1 MTKNINYEVQVQQNG
16 RWSIHARFPEHQ
28 KDAAIEEGK
37 QLDKLSAI
45 DSVKVIKESYD
56 PDRDVQSEYTVY
68 KSPNMKSRTG
78 KDYADSTSSG
88 YGSTRNRDDS
98 WLGSSDGGDEAGSDH
113 GQSLSGGQKKGNK
126 KKKTTTLT
134 AVMVK
139 LLMVILFSLCLSA
152 LFAVMASEILGG
164 ADLFGVKIVGNAESN
179 LLIGVF
185 ILTFL
190 ISATGMTITI
200 MRGQN
205 LEDSRRPGFLA
216 RQAKL
221 VQQAKLAQ
229 KAAPQKSKAGLS
241 AAAGPS
247 AQVMEDV
254 PDSTNETMKSLDEA
268 MKGVGKIKT
277 DEGTEETKEAQEA
290 KAAEDAAVNERLQ
303 AELNEDKKEE
313 KQPGAEEQ
321 TAEEPGAEGV
331 ELDASTQPEPSS
343 DALALSPNE
352 EKQRTFMM
360 NFLSQA
366 LESPQDEKKN
376 MDNFNKFG
384 VNLYLAGACEILAQ
398 KRELTPSALSKILA
412 DGVQVMGFK
421 KSHAASFAGRYEEY
435 LMADSRYMQMFQSG
449 RNAMNIH
456 LADETAAP
464 KLLDTALEEWN
475 KPKPKEET
483 TGPITVLFTDI
494 AGSTAMTQALGDAG
508 AQKVVRVHNRI
519 VREALRAHSGREV
532 KHTGDGIMASFN
544 KTSDGVDAS
553 IRMQKETAL
562 HNQVQ
567 PDLPLHLKIGLNAG
581 EPIVEDN
588 DLFGTTV
595 QLSARIVD
603 KASPDEIFVSEIVRG
618 ICAGKNY
625 NFSNRGGYEMK
636 GFGEDVTLFEV
647 IWNDAEEETGDT
659 PPPQPVAAE
668 AAAKNAE

>member
-1 MTKNINYEVQVQQNG
+1 M
-16 RWSIHARFPEHQ
+16 
-28 KDAAIEEGK
+28 
-37 QLDKLSAI
+37 
-45 DSVKVIKESYD
+45 
-56 PDRDVQSEYTVY
+56 
-68 KSPNMKSRTG
+68 
-78 KDYADSTSSG
+78 
-88 YGSTRNRDDS
+88 
-98 WLGSSDGGDEAGSDH
+98 GSDR
-113 GQSLSGGQKKGNK
+113 GRSRSGGQKKGKK

-134 AVMVK
+134 AVFVK
-139 LLMVILFSLCLSA
+139 LLMVILFSLFLSA
-152 LFAVMASEILGG
+152 LFAVMASEIFGG
-164 ADLFGVKIVGNAESN
+164 ANLFGMKIVGNAESN
-179 LLIGVF
+179 MLIGVF

-190 ISATGMTITI
+190 ISAISITITI

-205 LEDSRRPGFLA
+205 LEASRPPGFPA
-216 RQAKL
+216 RQAKEADPKGGD
-221 VQQAKLAQ
+221 QETPIHE
-229 KAAPQKSKAGLS
+229 PQGRIEHRRRPQRAIVKN
-241 AAAGPS
+241 
-247 AQVMEDV
+247 V

-268 MKGVGKIKT
+268 MQGVGEIKT

-290 KAAEDAAVNERLQ
+290 KAAKDAAVNERLQ
-303 AELNEDKKEE
+303 AELNKDKKEE
-313 KQPGAEEQ
+313 KEPGAEETGADEQ
-321 TAEEPGAEGV
+321 TAEGV
-331 ELDASTQPEPSS
+331 VLDASTQPEPSS
-343 DALALSPNE
+343 DGLALSPDE
-352 EKQRTFMM
+352 EKQKTFMN

-366 LESPQDEKKN
+366 LESSQGDKKK

-398 KRELTPSALSKILA
+398 KRELTPGALTKILT
-412 DGVQVMGFK
+412 DSVRVMGFK

-475 KPKPKEET
+475 KPKAKEET

-519 VREALRAHSGREV
+519 VREALSVHSGKEV

-553 IRMQKETAL
+553 IQIQRETAL

-581 EPIVEDN
+581 EPIAEDN

-603 KASPDEIFVSEIVRG
+603 KAAADEIFVSEIVRG

-625 NFSNRGGYEMK
+625 NFSKRGGYEMK
-636 GFGEDVTLFEV
+636 GFGDDITLFEV
-647 IWNDAEEETGDT
+647 IWNDADEETGDT
-659 PPPQPVAAE
+659 PLPQPAAAE

>member
-1 MTKNINYEVQVQQNG
+1 MTKNINYEVLVQQND
-16 RWSIHARFPEHQ
+16 RWSIHARFPEGK

-37 QLDKLSAI
+37 QLDKLGAI
-45 DSVKVIKESYD
+45 DAVKVIKEVYD
-56 PDRDVQSEYTVY
+56 PESDLHSEFIVY
-68 KSPNMKSRTG
+68 KSPSLKSRTG
-78 KDYADSTSSG
+78 KDYGDSKSSG
-88 YGSTRNRDDS
+88 YGSPSNRDDS
-98 WLGSSDGGDEAGSDH
+98 WLDSSDDGDDWDFGDGRSR
-113 GQSLSGGQKKGNK
+113 SGGRKKGK
-126 KKKTTTLT
+126 KKKKKSTTLT
-134 AVMVK
+134 AVIVK

-152 LFAVMASEILGG
+152 LFAVMASEIFGG
-164 ADLFGVKIVGNAESN
+164 ANLFGLRIVGNAESN

-190 ISATGMTITI
+190 ISATGLTVKI
-200 MRGQN
+200 MSGQN
-205 LEDSRRPGFLA
+205 LEASRRPGFLA

-221 VQQAKLAQ
+221 AQ
-229 KAAPQKSKAGLS
+229 KAAPKKSKAGLS
-241 AAAGPS
+241 AASGPS

-254 PDSTNETMKSLDEA
+254 PESTNETMKSLDEA
-268 MKGVGKIKT
+268 MKGVGDIKT
-277 DEGTEETKEAQEA
+277 DEGTEETKEVQEA
-290 KAAEDAAVNERLQ
+290 KAAKDAAVNERLQ
-303 AELNEDKKEE
+303 AELNKDKKEE
-313 KQPGAEEQ
+313 KEPGAEEQ
-321 TAEEPGAEGV
+321 TAKGV
-331 ELDASTQPEPSS
+331 VLDASTQPEPSS
-343 DALALSPNE
+343 DVLALSPKE
-352 EKQRTFMM
+352 EKQKTFMM

-366 LESPQDEKKN
+366 LESSQGGKKK

-384 VNLYLAGACEILAQ
+384 VNLYLAGACEILSQ
-398 KRELTPSALSKILA
+398 KRELSPRALSKILS

-421 KSHAASFAGRYEEY
+421 KSHAASFADKYEEY

-519 VREALRAHSGREV
+519 VREALSANSGKEV

-553 IRMQKETAL
+553 IQIQRETAL

-581 EPIVEDN
+581 EPIAEDN

-603 KASPDEIFVSEIVRG
+603 KASADEIFVSEIVRG
-618 ICAGKNY
+618 ICAGKKY

-636 GFGEDVTLFEV
+636 GFGDDITLFEV
-647 IWNDAEEETGDT
+647 IWNDEEEETGAT

-668 AAAKNAE
+668 AAAKNAG

>member
-1 MTKNINYEVQVQQNG
+1 M
-16 RWSIHARFPEHQ
+16 
-28 KDAAIEEGK
+28 
-37 QLDKLSAI
+37 
-45 DSVKVIKESYD
+45 
-56 PDRDVQSEYTVY
+56 
-68 KSPNMKSRTG
+68 
-78 KDYADSTSSG
+78 
-88 YGSTRNRDDS
+88 
-98 WLGSSDGGDEAGSDH
+98 GSDR
-113 GQSLSGGQKKGNK
+113 GRSRSGGQKKGKK

-134 AVMVK
+134 AVFVK
-139 LLMVILFSLCLSA
+139 LLLVILFSLFLSA
-152 LFAVMASEILGG
+152 LFAVMASEIFGG
-164 ADLFGVKIVGNAESN
+164 ANLFGVKIVGNAESN
-179 LLIGVF
+179 MLIGVF

-190 ISATGMTITI
+190 ISAISITITI

-205 LEDSRRPGFLA
+205 LEASRQLGFLA
-216 RQAKL
+216 RQAKEADPKGGD
-221 VQQAKLAQ
+221 QETPIHE
-229 KAAPQKSKAGLS
+229 PQGRIEHRRRPQRAIVKN
-241 AAAGPS
+241 
-247 AQVMEDV
+247 V

-268 MKGVGKIKT
+268 
-277 DEGTEETKEAQEA
+277 
-290 KAAEDAAVNERLQ
+290 VNERLQ
-303 AELNEDKKEE
+303 AELNKDKKEE
-313 KQPGAEEQ
+313 KEPGAEETGADEQ
-321 TAEEPGAEGV
+321 TAEGV
-331 ELDASTQPEPSS
+331 VLDASTQPEPSS
-343 DALALSPNE
+343 DGLALSPDE
-352 EKQRTFMM
+352 EKQKTFMN

-366 LESPQDEKKN
+366 LESSQGDKKK

-384 VNLYLAGACEILAQ
+384 VNLYLAGACEILGQ
-398 KRELTPSALSKILA
+398 KRELTPGALAKILT
-412 DGVQVMGFK
+412 DSVRVMGFK

-475 KPKPKEET
+475 KPKAKEET

-519 VREALRAHSGREV
+519 VREALSVHSGKEV

-544 KTSDGVDAS
+544 KTSDGIDAS
-553 IRMQKETAL
+553 IQIQRETAL

-581 EPIVEDN
+581 EPIAEDN

-603 KASPDEIFVSEIVRG
+603 KAAADEIFVSEIVRG

-625 NFSNRGGYEMK
+625 NFSKRGGYEMK
-636 GFGEDVTLFEV
+636 GFGDDITLFEV
-647 IWNDAEEETGDT
+647 IWNDADEETGDT
-659 PPPQPVAAE
+659 PLPQPAAAE

>member
-1 MTKNINYEVQVQQNG
+1 M
-16 RWSIHARFPEHQ
+16 
-28 KDAAIEEGK
+28 
-37 QLDKLSAI
+37 
-45 DSVKVIKESYD
+45 
-56 PDRDVQSEYTVY
+56 
-68 KSPNMKSRTG
+68 
-78 KDYADSTSSG
+78 
-88 YGSTRNRDDS
+88 
-98 WLGSSDGGDEAGSDH
+98 GSDR
-113 GQSLSGGQKKGNK
+113 GRSRSGGQKKGKK

-134 AVMVK
+134 AVFVK
-139 LLMVILFSLCLSA
+139 LLMVILFSLFLSA
-152 LFAVMASEILGG
+152 LFAVMASEIFGG
-164 ADLFGVKIVGNAESN
+164 ANLFGVKIVGNAESN
-179 LLIGVF
+179 MLIGVF

-190 ISATGMTITI
+190 ISAISITITI

-205 LEDSRRPGFLA
+205 LEASRQPGFLA
-216 RQAKL
+216 RQAKE
-221 VQQAKLAQ
+221 ADPKGGAQ
-229 KAAPQKSKAGLS
+229 ETPIHEPQGRIEHRRRPQRAIVKN
-241 AAAGPS
+241 
-247 AQVMEDV
+247 V

-268 MKGVGKIKT
+268 
-277 DEGTEETKEAQEA
+277 
-290 KAAEDAAVNERLQ
+290 VNERLQ
-303 AELNEDKKEE
+303 AELNKDKKEE
-313 KQPGAEEQ
+313 KEPGAEETGADEQ
-321 TAEEPGAEGV
+321 TAEGV
-331 ELDASTQPEPSS
+331 VLDASTQPEPSS
-343 DALALSPNE
+343 DGLALSPDE
-352 EKQRTFMM
+352 EKQKTFMK

-366 LESPQDEKKN
+366 LESSQGDKKK

-384 VNLYLAGACEILAQ
+384 VNLYLAGACEILGQ
-398 KRELTPSALSKILA
+398 KRELTPGALAKILT
-412 DGVQVMGFK
+412 DSVRVMGFK

-475 KPKPKEET
+475 KPKAKEET

-519 VREALRAHSGREV
+519 VREALSVHSGKEV

-553 IRMQKETAL
+553 IQIQRETAL

-581 EPIVEDN
+581 EPIAEDN

-603 KASPDEIFVSEIVRG
+603 KAAADEIFVSEIVRG

-625 NFSNRGGYEMK
+625 NFSKRGGYEMK
-636 GFGEDVTLFEV
+636 GFGDDITLFEV
-647 IWNDAEEETGDT
+647 IWNDADEETGDT
-659 PPPQPVAAE
+659 PLPQPAAAE

>member
-1 MTKNINYEVQVQQNG
+1 M
-16 RWSIHARFPEHQ
+16 
-28 KDAAIEEGK
+28 
-37 QLDKLSAI
+37 
-45 DSVKVIKESYD
+45 
-56 PDRDVQSEYTVY
+56 
-68 KSPNMKSRTG
+68 
-78 KDYADSTSSG
+78 
-88 YGSTRNRDDS
+88 
-98 WLGSSDGGDEAGSDH
+98 GSDR
-113 GQSLSGGQKKGNK
+113 GRSRSGGQKKGKK

-134 AVMVK
+134 AVFVK
-139 LLMVILFSLCLSA
+139 LLMVILFSLFLSA
-152 LFAVMASEILGG
+152 LFAVMASEIFGG
-164 ADLFGVKIVGNAESN
+164 ANLFGVKIVGNAESN
-179 LLIGVF
+179 MLIGVF

-190 ISATGMTITI
+190 ISAISITITI

-205 LEDSRRPGFLA
+205 LEASRPPGFLA
-216 RQAKL
+216 RQAKEADPKGGD
-221 VQQAKLAQ
+221 QETPIHE
-229 KAAPQKSKAGLS
+229 PQGRIEHRRRPQRAIVKN
-241 AAAGPS
+241 
-247 AQVMEDV
+247 V
-254 PDSTNETMKSLDEA
+254 PDSTNETMKSLD
-268 MKGVGKIKT
+268 
-277 DEGTEETKEAQEA
+277 
-290 KAAEDAAVNERLQ
+290 AAVNERLQ
-303 AELNEDKKEE
+303 AELNKDEKEE
-313 KQPGAEEQ
+313 KEPGAEETGADEQ
-321 TAEEPGAEGV
+321 TAEGV
-331 ELDASTQPEPSS
+331 VLDASTQPEPSS
-343 DALALSPNE
+343 DGLALSPDE
-352 EKQRTFMM
+352 EKQKTFMN

-366 LESPQDEKKN
+366 LESSQGDKKK

-398 KRELTPSALSKILA
+398 KRELTPGALAKILA
-412 DGVQVMGFK
+412 DSVRVMGFK

-475 KPKPKEET
+475 KPKAKEET

-519 VREALRAHSGREV
+519 VREALSVHSGKEV

-544 KTSDGVDAS
+544 KTSDGIDAS
-553 IRMQKETAL
+553 IQIQRETAL

-581 EPIVEDN
+581 EPIAEDN

-603 KASPDEIFVSEIVRG
+603 KAAADEIFVSEIVRG

-625 NFSNRGGYEMK
+625 NFSKRGGYEMK
-636 GFGEDVTLFEV
+636 GFGDDITLFEV
-647 IWNDAEEETGDT
+647 IWNDADEEPGDT
-659 PPPQPVAAE
+659 PLPQPAAAE

>member
-1 MTKNINYEVQVQQNG
+1 M
-16 RWSIHARFPEHQ
+16 
-28 KDAAIEEGK
+28 
-37 QLDKLSAI
+37 
-45 DSVKVIKESYD
+45 
-56 PDRDVQSEYTVY
+56 
-68 KSPNMKSRTG
+68 
-78 KDYADSTSSG
+78 
-88 YGSTRNRDDS
+88 
-98 WLGSSDGGDEAGSDH
+98 GSDR
-113 GQSLSGGQKKGNK
+113 GRSRSGGQKKGKK

-134 AVMVK
+134 AVFVK
-139 LLMVILFSLCLSA
+139 LLMVILFSLFLSA
-152 LFAVMASEILGG
+152 LFAVMASEIFGG
-164 ADLFGVKIVGNAESN
+164 ANLFGVKIVGNAESN
-179 LLIGVF
+179 MLIGVF

-190 ISATGMTITI
+190 ISAISITITI

-205 LEDSRRPGFLA
+205 LEASRPPGFPA
-216 RQAKL
+216 RQAKEADPKGGD
-221 VQQAKLAQ
+221 QETPIHE
-229 KAAPQKSKAGLS
+229 PQGRIEHRRRPQRAIVKN
-241 AAAGPS
+241 
-247 AQVMEDV
+247 V

-268 MKGVGKIKT
+268 
-277 DEGTEETKEAQEA
+277 
-290 KAAEDAAVNERLQ
+290 VNERLQ
-303 AELNEDKKEE
+303 AELNKDKKEE
-313 KQPGAEEQ
+313 KEPGAEETGADEQ
-321 TAEEPGAEGV
+321 TAEGV
-331 ELDASTQPEPSS
+331 VLDASTQPEPSS
-343 DALALSPNE
+343 DGLALSPDE
-352 EKQRTFMM
+352 EKQKTFMI

-366 LESPQDEKKN
+366 LESSQGDKKK

-398 KRELTPSALSKILA
+398 KRELTPGALAKILA
-412 DGVQVMGFK
+412 DSVRVMGFK

-475 KPKPKEET
+475 KPKAKEET

-519 VREALRAHSGREV
+519 VREALSVHSGKEV

-553 IRMQKETAL
+553 IQIQRETAL

-581 EPIVEDN
+581 EPIAEDN

-603 KASPDEIFVSEIVRG
+603 KAAADEIFVSEIVRG

-625 NFSNRGGYEMK
+625 NFSKRGGYEMK
-636 GFGEDVTLFEV
+636 GFGDDITLFEV
-647 IWNDAEEETGDT
+647 IWNDADEETGDT
-659 PPPQPVAAE
+659 PLPQPAAAE

>member
-1 MTKNINYEVQVQQNG
+1 M
-16 RWSIHARFPEHQ
+16 
-28 KDAAIEEGK
+28 
-37 QLDKLSAI
+37 
-45 DSVKVIKESYD
+45 
-56 PDRDVQSEYTVY
+56 
-68 KSPNMKSRTG
+68 
-78 KDYADSTSSG
+78 
-88 YGSTRNRDDS
+88 
-98 WLGSSDGGDEAGSDH
+98 GSDR
-113 GQSLSGGQKKGNK
+113 GRSRSGGQKKGKK

-134 AVMVK
+134 AVFVK
-139 LLMVILFSLCLSA
+139 LLMVILFSLFLSA
-152 LFAVMASEILGG
+152 LFAVMASEIFGG
-164 ADLFGVKIVGNAESN
+164 ANLFGVKIVGNAESN
-179 LLIGVF
+179 MLIGVF

-190 ISATGMTITI
+190 ISAISITTTI

-205 LEDSRRPGFLA
+205 LEASRQPGFPA
-216 RQAKL
+216 RQAKEADPKGGDQETP
-221 VQQAKLAQ
+221 VHEPKGRIERRRR
-229 KAAPQKSKAGLS
+229 PQRASH

-247 AQVMEDV
+247 TQVMKNV

-268 MKGVGKIKT
+268 
-277 DEGTEETKEAQEA
+277 
-290 KAAEDAAVNERLQ
+290 VNERLQ
-303 AELNEDKKEE
+303 AELNKDKKEE
-313 KQPGAEEQ
+313 KEPGAEETGADEQ
-321 TAEEPGAEGV
+321 TAEGV
-331 ELDASTQPEPSS
+331 VLDASTQPEPSS
-343 DALALSPNE
+343 DGLALSPDD
-352 EKQRTFMM
+352 EKQKTFMK

-366 LESPQDEKKN
+366 LESSQGDKKK

-384 VNLYLAGACEILAQ
+384 VNLYLAGACEILGQ
-398 KRELTPSALSKILA
+398 KRELTPGALAKILT
-412 DGVQVMGFK
+412 DSVRVMGFK

-475 KPKPKEET
+475 KPKAKEET

-519 VREALRAHSGREV
+519 VREALSVHSGKEV

-553 IRMQKETAL
+553 IRIQRETAL

-581 EPIVEDN
+581 EPIAEDN

-603 KASPDEIFVSEIVRG
+603 KAAADEIFVSEIVRG

-625 NFSNRGGYEMK
+625 NFSKRGGYEMK
-636 GFGEDVTLFEV
+636 GFGDDITLFEV
-647 IWNDAEEETGDT
+647 IWNDADEEPGDT
-659 PPPQPVAAE
+659 PLPQPAAAE